1 MCVVRSI
8 YADLFGSCKII
19 FENLFNYCRLGCAF
33 ITTNVAKTG
42 RHLPFPSV
50 YSLPSYLCDLSFSRR
65 TSSALGWPW
74 VPLFFSKRH
83 SRSRPYQA
91 TARSFTVIRRLSGIG
106 TLVYSTRLY
115 TPSYE
120 TRRRR
125 PRRYSG
131 KRCPGNHCCP
141 YFISVTGATLALIPV
156 PVQNGSGGQGR
167 WNITAIWTSTNRRAH
182 LNIYLTYETHTLG

>member
-1 MCVVRSI
+1 MRIYLGPAKSFSRTSLIIVDSDARSVLLTWLRPVGI
-8 YADLFGSCKII
+8 
-19 FENLFNYCRLGCAF
+19 
-33 ITTNVAKTG
+33 
-42 RHLPFPSV
+42 
-50 YSLPSYLCDLSFSRR
+50 SLSQASTRYLSFSRR

-125 PRRYSG
+125 PRRYSS

-156 PVQNGSGGQGR
+156 PVQNGLGGQGR
-167 WNITAIWTSTNRRAH
+167 RNVTAIRTSTNRRAR